1 MYNFY
6 TKRVAAVLGV
16 ALCVLALA
24 GCGQAAA
31 LERPEPSEGVQKVTI
46 TGTCAISQNGDVF
59 TVTGSIDVMN
69 GAWIDVSVVAQD
81 GTILANNTFQKSDEP
96 ISESFTLTEEQLTG
110 VVDVQGYI
118 CCAPSYYHKQTDEV
132 YAAYGK
138 KFENIANEGETAI
151 FNNEGVILTF
161 ASDWLY
167 GEIPSPTTE
176 PTTEPSESAEASA
189 SGDTTPSA

>member
-1 MYNFY
+1 MHNFY
-6 TKRVAAVLGV
+6 IKRVAAVLAV
-16 ALCVLALA
+16 ALCILTLA

-31 LERPEPSEGVQKVTI
+31 LQRPEPSEGVQKVTI
-46 TGTCAISQNGDVF
+46 TGACAISQTGDVF

-69 GAWIDVSVVAQD
+69 GTYIDVSVVAQD
-81 GTILANNTFQKSDEP
+81 GAILANHTFQKSDEP
-96 ISESFTLTEEQLTG
+96 ISVEFTLTADQLEG
-110 VVDVQGYI
+110 VVDMKGYI

-138 KFENIANEGETAI
+138 KFENFETTENI
-151 FNNEGVILTF
+151 VWNNEGVIALF

-167 GEIPSPTTE
+167 GEIPSPTTG
-176 PTTEPSESAEASA
+176 PTTEPSESGEASA